1 MLRWRFPSRSPI
13 QISEELFG
21 QAEHSAGPDSF
32 HFIKRQFNL
41 IIFRN
46 IDQIDLTYGNITG
59 RI

>member
-1 MLRWRFPSRSPI
+1 MHIPEKLP
-13 QISEELFG
+13 G

-32 HFIKRQFNL
+32 HYMKQQLNL
-41 IIFRN
+41 IILGI